1 MLFYFVLNICIM
13 TCTIINNS
21 RYIQLTVVIYS
32 VEDIHTFE
40 SRELSLSDFN
50 AVLTTVAITFRC
62 NFSTFDTHIRYEQFV
77 QR

>member
-40 SRELSLSDFN
+40 SRELSLS
-50 AVLTTVAITFRC
+50 LTLTLYLQRLPLLFVAILAPLTR
-62 NFSTFDTHIRYEQFV
+62 I
-77 QR
+77 